1 MRLDHSSENPSKT
14 YFYHENPY
22 ENCRRSLVGEIKNSI
37 IITGDRLG
45 RVQFSS
51 ITNTNSSQ
59 SDCNQENLKCNKQV
73 QLTDEPIVAIEAKE
87 VVAMQ
92 SKKVFLAVASKM
104 KFSIYEIITEN
115 NQINLKNIQTA
126 LFDSEITSLASVSK
140 KMQVFQ
146 LTGNYTMY
154 GEHQFNLFRN
164 GTIWKRNS
172 LWHIKVDQFLESN
185 FMQQTTEELSFQ
197 LIFPES

>member
-22 ENCRRSLVGEIKNSI
+22 EENRTYFGRRSLVGEIKNSI

-51 ITNTNSSQ
+51 IMNTNSSQ
-59 SDCNQENLKCNKQV
+59 SDFNQENLKCNKQV
-73 QLTDEPIVAIEAKE
+73 QLTDEPIVAIEANE

-115 NQINLKNIQTA
+115 NQIDLKNIQTA

-140 KMQVFQ
+140 KLLKFS
-146 LTGNYTMY
+146 
-154 GEHQFNLFRN
+154 F
-164 GTIWKRNS
+164 S
-172 LWHIKVDQFLESN
+172 VDR
-185 FMQQTTEELSFQ
+185 
-197 LIFPES
+197 